1 MNSYKAYAMVDNNVD
16 DNNKP
21 KLLLK
26 VYQSM
31 LDKIVIVKF
40 AIQHNDFEKKYIE
53 LTKVTTILEILNS
66 SLDISHG
73 EIANNLSGLY
83 QYLIE
88 RLTSVHGSCDVET
101 LDECKNILA
110 RINEGFI
117 AAYQNEI
124 NEKKGSQQYPDSKL
138 NTFDHFSV

>member
-1 MNSYKAYAMVDNNVD
+1 MRAYTAYAKADNSVE

-21 KLLLK
+21 LLLLK

-40 AIQHNDFEKKYIE
+40 AIQHNDFEKKYTE
-53 LTKVTTILEILNS
+53 LTKITTILEILNS
-66 SLDISHG
+66 SLDTSCG

-88 RLTSVHGSCDVET
+88 RLISVHGSCNVET
-101 LDECKNILA
+101 LDECKAILTL
-110 RINEGFI
+110 INEGFI
-117 AAYQNEI
+117 TAYQNEI
-124 NEKKGSQQYPDSKL
+124 NDKKGLQQGPDSNL
-138 NTFDHFSV
+138 NAFNNFSV